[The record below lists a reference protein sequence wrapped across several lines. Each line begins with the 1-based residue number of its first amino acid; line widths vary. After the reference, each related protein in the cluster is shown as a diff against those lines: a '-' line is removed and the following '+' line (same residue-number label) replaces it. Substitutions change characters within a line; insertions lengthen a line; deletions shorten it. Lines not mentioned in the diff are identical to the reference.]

1 MARNDLAERAA
12 SPQQPAPRPLL
23 PPAARPWAAAIL
35 VVCVAV
41 TAVLGALFAHQT
53 RGSGLDTAIDARI
66 QAGLGAHQA
75 LLRGVARLGSAP
87 VVIAVAG
94 ALVLACLATRR
105 WRGALLVLIAVPAAE
120 VVGEYV
126 LKPLIDRTLEG
137 DLVFPSGHT
146 TGVVVLAAASAVLL
160 TGPLRPPWPAAVR
173 LLLVLAAFLAAG
185 VTAVAMIGMGAHYFT
200 DTVGGTAVAVA
211 IVLATALALDW
222 FAARSGHR
230 KSVSAPISSVA
241 SSSVRRVWR

>member
-1 MARNDLAERAA
+1 VARNDLAERAT
-12 SPQQPAPRPLL
+12 SPRQPAPGPLL
-23 PPAARPWAAAIL
+23 SPAARPGAAAIL
-35 VVCVAV
+35 AVCVAV

-53 RGSGLDTAIDARI
+53 RGSWLDTAIDARI
-66 QAGLGAHQA
+66 QAGIGGHQA

-105 WRGALLVLIAVPAAE
+105 RRGALFVLIAVPAAE
-120 VVGEYV
+120 VAGEYV

-146 TGVVVLAAASAVLL
+146 TGVAVLAAVIAVLL
-160 TGPLRPPWPAAVR
+160 AGPLRPPWPAAVR

-200 DTVGGTAVAVA
+200 DTVGGAAVAVG

-222 FAARSGHR
+222 FAARGGQR
-230 KSVSAPISSVA
+230 KPVSAPISSAA

>member
-1 MARNDLAERAA
+1 MARNDLAERAT
-12 SPQQPAPRPLL
+12 SSRQPAPRPLL
-23 PPAARPWAAAIL
+23 SPAARPWAVAVL
-35 VVCVAV
+35 VICVAV
-41 TAVLGALFAHQT
+41 TAVLGALFAHQA

-66 QAGLGAHQA
+66 QAGIGGHPA

-87 VVIAVAG
+87 AVIAVAG

-105 WRGALLVLIAVPAAE
+105 WRGALFVLTAVPAAE

-126 LKPLIDRTLEG
+126 LKPLVDRTMEG

-146 TGVVVLAAASAVLL
+146 VGVAALAAAIAVLL
-160 TGPLRPPWPAAVR
+160 TGPLRPPWPAAAR
-173 LLLVLAAFLAAG
+173 LLLVFAVFLATG

-200 DTVGGTAVAVA
+200 DTVGGAAVAVA
-211 IVLATALALDW
+211 MVLATALALDW
-222 FAARSGHR
+222 FAARSGQR
-230 KSVSAPISSVA
+230 KPVSAPISSVE

>member
-1 MARNDLAERAA
+1 VARNDLAERTT

-23 PPAARPWAAAIL
+23 SPAARPWAAAVL

-41 TAVLGALFAHQT
+41 TAVLGALFAHQA
-53 RGSGLDTAIDARI
+53 RGSGLDMSIDARI
-66 QAGLGAHQA
+66 QAGMGGHQA

-105 WRGALLVLIAVPAAE
+105 WRGALFVLIAVPAA
-120 VVGEYV
+120 VVAGEYV

-146 TGVVVLAAASAVLL
+146 TGVVVLAAVIAVLL
-160 TGPLRPPWPAAVR
+160 AGSLRPPWPAAVR

-200 DTVGGTAVAVA
+200 DTVGGAAVAVG

-222 FAARSGHR
+222 FAARGGQR
-230 KSVSAPISSVA
+230 KSVSAPIGSVA
-241 SSSVRRVWR
+241 SSSVRRVRR